1 VDLKEITDIKVSVFV
16 LKDTKKLLK

>member
-1 VDLKEITDIKVSVFV
+1 VALKQITDIKVSFFV